1 MTRVSSHPWGTGG
14 SQTGQDLSMGKWL
27 QNDDNPIVC
36 LNGFRLYLIEYDCGH
51 TKPVAL
57 LSDEIES

>member
-1 MTRVSSHPWGTGG
+1 
-14 SQTGQDLSMGKWL
+14 MGKWL

-51 TKPVAL
+51 TKPVDL